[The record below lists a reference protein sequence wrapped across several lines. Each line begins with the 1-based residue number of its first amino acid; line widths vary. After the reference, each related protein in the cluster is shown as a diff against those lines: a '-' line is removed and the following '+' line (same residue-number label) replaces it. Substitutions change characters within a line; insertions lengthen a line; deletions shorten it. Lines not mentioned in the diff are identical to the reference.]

1 MRYRI
6 CDQVP
11 NYGDKGESDLY
22 RKFKY
27 QFDNLL
33 SADDIP
39 TNEEDFER
47 LYVSDSDFEEE
58 LTSFLSSVRNSTKF
72 CVGYTGIGKSTS
84 IRHCLGLGVSNVTRF
99 QTSLNVT
106 SSKRIIVFPTFLDSA
121 KKVEEDLLDI
131 TSRIATVCTTLEEN
145 HPELYDVMGTANGRQ
160 QFYIFIRNHTPKIL
174 EIKND
179 FVLAGLSPE
188 EKTIAKLKY
197 AQENHSFEY
206 TANKLKFYIKCK
218 YNSYNRLVILLDDI
232 ETLPEKQQ
240 CEVIEKFLQFF
251 SCMNNTDFPA
261 DSDYRINLLISIR
274 PHTLRLYREY
284 DTAYRKLEAFPLAT
298 NPVLKKDAVKL
309 NIMFKKR
316 FDFYT
321 SQSLKTIGNRET
333 WDNCY
338 RELMRLNDSFGGK
351 YKEMVL
357 NLCFMNVREA
367 LAIYTK
373 IFANR
378 FWVQGNRLKES
389 SFTIDSQEY
398 SFNNINVIRAIGCGN
413 SAVFTGMD
421 NSVIPNMFLST
432 ESEDLS
438 IQCLIVMRY
447 FIIYAQRIGG
457 TKEIAYGENTLKL
470 GKVRQQWLNAV
481 GEERTQL
488 LYRALV
494 YLFDKKILRKSIED
508 TDDIETIDTEASL
521 KQDSKLY
528 ISPLGYELMEM
539 LGRDSVLLEM
549 LRECAWREY
558 DGRNDSYSRDTSFE
572 LLLKKE
578 QHKIFIDL
586 LEYIDYLREE
596 EEKMF
601 FEPDGNVNLLAY
613 RTIFGSS
620 MLAMQLLDGVEKSL
634 NYSGIMAMP
643 DVSKKFR
650 RIRNHID
657 ESCRRLQE

>member
-11 NYGDKGESDLY
+11 YFGEKGESDLY
-22 RKFKY
+22 RKFKF

-39 TNEEDFER
+39 TCEEDFEQ
-47 LYVSDSDFEEE
+47 LYVSDSNFEGE
-58 LTSFLSSVRNSTKF
+58 LNNFLSSVRNSTKF

-99 QTSLNVT
+99 QTKSYVT
-106 SSKRIIVFPTFLDSA
+106 PSKRIIVFPTFLDAA
-121 KKVEEDLLDI
+121 KKVEDDLLDI

-145 HPELYDVMGTANGRQ
+145 HLELYDVMGTVTGRK
-160 QFYIFIRNHTPKIL
+160 QFYDFIRNHTPKIL
-174 EIKND
+174 EIKDD
-179 FVLAGLSPE
+179 FALTNLSAE
-188 EKTIAKLKY
+188 ERIIKKLKY
-197 AQENHSFEY
+197 AQEQHPFEY
-206 TANKLKFYIKCK
+206 TANKLKFYIKCN
-218 YNSYNRLVILLDDI
+218 YNSYDRLVILLDDI

-240 CEVIEKFLQFF
+240 CEVIEKFLQLF

-284 DTAYRKLEAFPLAT
+284 DIAYRRLEAFPLVT
-298 NPVLKKDAVKL
+298 NPVLKKNAVEL
-309 NIMFKKR
+309 NLLFKKR

-321 SQSLKTIGNRET
+321 SQSLKIVGNRET

-338 RELMRLNDSFGGK
+338 RELMRLNDSFDGK
-351 YKEMVL
+351 YKEMIL

-367 LAIYTK
+367 LATYTK

-413 SAVFTGMD
+413 SAVFTGME
-421 NSVIPNMFLST
+421 NSVIPNMFLSI

-447 FIIYAQRIGG
+447 FILYAQRVGG

-481 GEERTQL
+481 GEEREQL

-494 YLFDKKILRKSIED
+494 YLFEKKILRKSIED
-508 TDDIETIDTEASL
+508 IDDVETIDTEASL
-521 KQDSKLY
+521 NQDSKLY

-558 DGRNDSYSRDTSFE
+558 DGRNDSYSCKTSFE
-572 LLLKKE
+572 LLLQKE

-601 FEPDGNVNLLAY
+601 FEPDGSVDLLAY
-613 RTIFGSS
+613 RTIFGAS
-620 MLAMQLLDGVEKSL
+620 MLVMQLLDGVENSL
-634 NYSGIMAMP
+634 NYSGIMAMS
-643 DVSKKFR
+643 DVSRKFR
-650 RIRNHID
+650 RIGSHIN

>member
-1 MRYRI
+1 MRKRI

-11 NYGDKGESDLY
+11 YFGEKGESDLY
-22 RKFKY
+22 RKFKF

-39 TNEEDFER
+39 TNEEDFEQ
-47 LYVSDSDFEEE
+47 LYVSDSNFERE
-58 LTSFLSSVRNSTKF
+58 LNSFLSSIRNSTKF
-72 CVGYTGIGKSTS
+72 CIGYTGIGKSTS

-99 QTSLNVT
+99 QTKSYVT
-106 SSKRIIVFPTFLDSA
+106 PNKRIIVFPTFLDA
-121 KKVEEDLLDI
+121 ARKLEDDLLDI

-145 HPELYDVMGTANGRQ
+145 HPELYDVMGTVVGRK
-160 QFYIFIRNHTPKIL
+160 QFYDFVRNHTPKIL
-174 EIKND
+174 EIKDD
-179 FVLAGLSPE
+179 FALSNLSAE
-188 EKTIAKLKY
+188 ERITKRLKY
-197 AQENHSFEY
+197 AQEHHSFEY

-218 YNSYNRLVILLDDI
+218 YNSYDRLVILLDDI

-251 SCMNNTDFPA
+251 SCMNNTDFPT

-274 PHTLRLYREY
+274 PHTLRLYHEY
-284 DTAYRKLEAFPLAT
+284 STTYRRLEAFPLVT
-298 NPVLKKDAVKL
+298 NPVLKKSAVKL
-309 NIMFKKR
+309 NLMFKKR

-321 SQSLKTIGNRET
+321 SQSLKTVGNRET

-351 YKEMVL
+351 YKDMIL
-357 NLCFMNVREA
+357 NLCFMNIREA
-367 LAIYTK
+367 LATYTK
-373 IFANR
+373 ILANR

-413 SAVFTGMD
+413 SAVFTGTED
-421 NSVIPNMFLST
+421 SVIPNMFLST
-432 ESEDLS
+432 ESEDFS

-447 FIIYAQRIGG
+447 FILYAQRVGS

-494 YLFDKKILRKSIED
+494 YLFEKKILRKSIED
-508 TDDIETIDTEASL
+508 IDDIETIDTEASL
-521 KQDSKLY
+521 NQNSKLY

-549 LRECAWREY
+549 LRECAWRDYE
-558 DGRNDSYSRDTSFE
+558 GRNDSYSCKTSFE
-572 LLLKKE
+572 LLLQKE
-578 QHKIFIDL
+578 QDKIFIDL

-601 FEPDGNVNLLAY
+601 FEPDGSVDLLAY

-620 MLAMQLLDGVEKSL
+620 MLVMQLLVGVEKSL
-634 NYSGIMAMP
+634 NYSGIMAMS
-643 DVSKKFR
+643 DVLKKFR
-650 RIRNHID
+650 QTKKHII
-657 ESCRRLQE
+657 ESSGRLQE